1 MLNTL
6 DSKYKNLVQNV
17 LQNGDEKTD
26 RTGTGTISLF
36 GQELTH
42 DMREGFPL
50 LTSKKMSYKSIFAEL
65 LWFMRGQTNIKH
77 LHDDNCHIWDGDW
90 NKNLSEDIKSLP
102 KEDLYNDFGCL
113 GKIYGYQWRGLKI
126 DQLKT
131 VIENI
136 RKDPLSRRHIVNSW
150 NVNDL
155 NDMVLPPCHY
165 SYQFVSNGKEL
176 SVLVSQRSADLLL
189 GVPFNI
195 ASYGALLTLVAK
207 MTNHIPRF
215 VKLSFGDCHIYKN
228 HVDGALRQINQK
240 EYDLPELEL
249 PKNIDYR
256 NIDLDHLL
264 LLLDVDK
271 FKIKNYNHSSRIY
284 FPLSN

>member
-1 MLNTL
+1 MLSTL

-65 LWFMRGQTNIKH
+65 LWFMRGQTNIKY
-77 LHDDNCHIWDGDW
+77 LHEMNCHIWDGDW
-90 NKNLSEDIKSLP
+90 KKSLP
-102 KEDLYNDFGCL
+102 TTLKEENKEDLYNDFCCL

-215 VKLSFGDCHIYKN
+215 IKISFGDCHIYSN
-228 HVDGALRQINQK
+228 HVDGALKQLNQR
-240 EYDLPELEL
+240 EYDLPQLEL
-249 PKNIDYR
+249 PRNIDYSK
-256 NIDLDHLL
+256 IDLDHLL
-264 LLLDVDK
+264 ILLDVDK
-271 FKIKNYNHSSRIY
+271 FKINNYNHSNRIY